1 MSTVTYYENL
11 RIGIQLMGVVE
22 GEKMNV
28 QEVLSL
34 LETFLKLAIQ
44 VLLMVISIRDGVS
57 DVNQGLRAF
66 LALVGERWH
75 DQPVI
80 ATQEVSVNQFILILK
95 VAPSLCLILI
105 GALIHG
111 LK

>member
-1 MSTVTYYENL
+1 MTITYYEDL

-57 DVNQGLRAF
+57 DVNRGLRAF
-66 LALVGERWH
+66 LALVGQRWH
-75 DQPVI
+75 DRPVI
-80 ATQEVSVNQFILILK
+80 VTNQFMLILK
-95 VAPSLCLILI
+95 VAPSLCLILVE
-105 GALIHG
+105 AFIHG